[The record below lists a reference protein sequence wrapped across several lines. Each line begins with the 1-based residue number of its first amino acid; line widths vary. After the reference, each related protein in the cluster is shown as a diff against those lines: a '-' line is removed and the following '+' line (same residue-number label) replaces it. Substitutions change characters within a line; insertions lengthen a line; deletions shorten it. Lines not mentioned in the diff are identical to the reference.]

1 MGLKAVGLEPVK
13 RGLAQHG
20 HGIPAALGPWL
31 SVEDHMNR
39 GHGRQA
45 KFKLR
50 PIAAAERDGRCVV
63 GIRRS
68 GVVGRGIDNVE
79 AAVHDCRDGRK
90 ILDIH
95 GRRVHGIPRCSG
107 CGEEVGS
114 RIEWH
119 EFENLPPVPTV
130 VDRGLD
136 VVYPTTY
143 YSGATDSDDATPI
156 ALRGGD
162 RPELELRLS
171 PVPSIHVIFHT
182 QPGTEGG
189 GYPMPVLRKSAF
201 DGFEP
206 NRLQP
211 HIQAISP
218 NAFELITA
226 PGKYSVELH
235 RPTENAQNVRIKE
248 IDLTQNHQV
257 ID

>member
-90 ILDIH
+90 IL
-95 GRRVHGIPRCSG
+95 
-107 CGEEVGS
+107 
-114 RIEWH
+114 
-119 EFENLPPVPTV
+119 EFMPLNAGTYFLSASAAPWYAVYPPTVDVENLPPVPTV

-248 IDLTQNHQV
+248 IDLTQNHQ
-257 ID
+257 